1 MSEIEGPRTIG
12 LTVQYICSWILP
24 LIKSRGGE
32 KRKEKSGGKGDGRGR
47 GEEEKKEAYLLL
59 VQNVYSGPQTVAVVT

>member
-1 MSEIEGPRTIG
+1 MFLDTAIIE
-12 LTVQYICSWILP
+12 
-24 LIKSRGGE
+24 SRGGE